1 MADIKADIIV
11 LTWNKESITRDFVE
25 SFFSHTS
32 VPCRLIIIDNGSSDG
47 TRDYLTSLKDSETI
61 KLKVILNPEN
71 NGFVK
76 GMNQGIELSE
86 APLVC
91 LANNDLIFSKG
102 WLEEIISVFDKNPDI
117 GVLNP
122 YSNNVGAYPDK
133 PGKIAEFALSS
144 HGKFKG
150 VFVEM
155 PFCIGF
161 CMFIRR
167 QVIEKVGGLSQEFS
181 PFYFEDTDYSLKA
194 ARAGYLIGLAKGAY
208 VWHEGHASLA
218 GLGNKNLEYFAKS
231 KETFQKKWGK
241 TLKVIYQARD
251 QAEIESV
258 LKDAIRFARKGHFL
272 WFAVKGLKNEP
283 TEIFKKLGIF
293 EHAGIKFI
301 NYRGIFGLVC
311 KIAFKKKPFDVIVTR
326 NGFLRWFF
334 SKLGYN
340 VFSAFNPEKIDLLK
354 FKTKDIG

>member
-1 MADIKADIIV
+1 
-11 LTWNKESITRDFVE
+11 
-25 SFFSHTS
+25 
-32 VPCRLIIIDNGSSDG
+32 
-47 TRDYLTSLKDSETI
+47 
-61 KLKVILNPEN
+61 
-71 NGFVK
+71 
-76 GMNQGIELSE
+76 
-86 APLVC
+86 C

-102 WLEEIISVFDKNPDI
+102 WLEEIISVFDNNPDI

-133 PGKIAEFALSS
+133 PGKIDEFAENS

-167 QVIEKVGGLSQEFS
+167 QVIEKVGGLSPEFS

-194 ARAGYLIGLAKGAY
+194 ARAGYLVGLAKGAY

-218 GLGNKNLEYFAKS
+218 GLGNKNLEYFARS

-241 TLKVIYQARD
+241 TLKVIYQVRD

-258 LKDAIRFARKGHFL
+258 LKDAVRFARKGHYL
-272 WFAVKGLKNEP
+272 WFAMKDLKTEP
-283 TEIFKKLGIF
+283 VEIFRKLGIF

-301 NYRGIFGLVC
+301 NYCSICGLVWR
-311 KIAFKKKPFDVIVTR
+311 IAFKKKPFDVIVSK
-326 NGFLRWFF
+326 NGFLNWFF
-334 SKLGYN
+334 SKFGYN
-340 VFSAFNPEKIDLLK
+340 IFTVFNPEKIDLLK
-354 FKTKDIG
+354 FKA